1 MQAIVMKENE
11 LIESA
16 KEVFDIEANSILKLK
31 ERQGEEFINAINILY
46 NSKGKVVVTG
56 MGKSGLIG
64 RKIASTLCSTG
75 TPAVF
80 CILLN
85 PPMEIQE

>member
-1 MQAIVMKENE
+1 MQNSAIINSID

-16 KEVFDIEANSILKLK
+16 KEVFDIEANSVLELKNRLNDDLIK
-31 ERQGEEFINAINILY
+31 AIDIIY
-46 NSKGKVVVTG
+46 ASKGKVVVTG

-80 CILLN
+80 LH
-85 PPMEIQE
+85 PA